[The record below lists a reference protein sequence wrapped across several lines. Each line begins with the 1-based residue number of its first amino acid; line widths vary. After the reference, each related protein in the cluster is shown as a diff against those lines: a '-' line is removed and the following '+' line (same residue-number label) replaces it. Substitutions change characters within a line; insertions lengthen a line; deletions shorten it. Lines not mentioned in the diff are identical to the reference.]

1 MRFYSV
7 TSLMV
12 SQPCYQV
19 LYRDVQ
25 RPIGGSPRSWRQ
37 CPIDRMGFCFSLFSE
52 DRPNL
57 PVDELFRW
65 VFIVERCHWFN
76 PR

>member
-1 MRFYSV
+1 MF
-7 TSLMV
+7 

-19 LYRDVQ
+19 LYRDAQ
-25 RPIGGSPRSWRQ
+25 CLIGGSPLSWRQ
-37 CPIDRMGFCFSLFSE
+37 CPIDRFSLFSE

-57 PVDELFRW
+57 PVDAVFRW